1 MMATERRH
9 RSPFRTGTLFFLAF
23 SLAIACGEAPAKP
36 KASSKPRAAAKARKA
51 AKPRTPAPAA
61 ASQGDPLSS
70 RVGVVD
76 ANTLGAVRLALASDT
91 MAVPSGGL
99 HYLPLAP
106 AAKASECCVRPQ
118 AAVPPRDVAILRF
131 DGDNSQLAAE
141 HTAQFT
147 QAPGEPFMGL
157 ALLGKAT
164 VTRASDQRL
173 FLQWPDR
180 KVSVRVDHC
189 VSGEAMHVRVA
200 DSAGP
205 GQWQPAA
212 YYYLPLAVPA
222 QPDCPVDEAP

>member
-1 MMATERRH
+1 M
-9 RSPFRTGTLFFLAF
+9 
-23 SLAIACGEAPAKP
+23 
-36 KASSKPRAAAKARKA
+36 
-51 AKPRTPAPAA
+51 
-61 ASQGDPLSS
+61 
-70 RVGVVD
+70 
-76 ANTLGAVRLALASDT
+76 
-91 MAVPSGGL
+91 
-99 HYLPLAP
+99 
-106 AAKASECCVRPQ
+106 
-118 AAVPPRDVAILRF
+118 PPRDVAILRF

-212 YYYLPLAVPA
+212 YYYRPLAVPA